1 MLKKIRWAGSILTF
15 PITQNRVGGGGGR
28 VAFEAWTFL
37 SLSLSLCVCVCVCV
51 FTSSPSTRLCAHND
65 LSFISGQQCTLPDYF
80 IFTNCASSSK
90 ASSGVISR
98 VIM

>member
-37 SLSLSLCVCVCVCV
+37 SLS
-51 FTSSPSTRLCAHND
+51 
-65 LSFISGQQCTLPDYF
+65 FISGQQCTLPDYF